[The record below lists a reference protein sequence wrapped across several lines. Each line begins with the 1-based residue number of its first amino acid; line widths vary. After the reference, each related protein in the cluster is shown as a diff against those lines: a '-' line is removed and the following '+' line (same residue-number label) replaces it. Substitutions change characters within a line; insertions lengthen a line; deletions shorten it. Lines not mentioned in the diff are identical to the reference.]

1 MNRMGGKTGKAAAER
16 CSSMPKLCKS
26 ICLASAIWLTAAA
39 PGFAAAER
47 VSGDAHVALLTRVID
62 QHVVPRLEALE
73 LASGKLAPA
82 VVQVCATG
90 STEARDKLRE
100 AFRDTAAALAA
111 VDFYRFGPLA
121 EQGRREKLAF
131 WPDPRGTTA
140 RQLRQLTAA
149 LDASVLEPGAIAR
162 QSAALQGLPALEL
175 LITGDTVPLGTDA
188 EAQYRCRLAEAIA
201 GNVAA
206 LSLNVHQGW
215 TAPDG
220 MRSKMLSAGPDNPIY
235 KTHAEAAAEFVKSL
249 LTGLQVV
256 AEQQLKPRL
265 AGKGPGTK
273 GPYGKLGLERDV
285 YAGAVSSL
293 RDLYGLI
300 DFEANLARDKA
311 WMKNWA
317 KGTWRAIAMSDGM
330 GGPGAGTPQADAPQL
345 KEVVSRIGGIRML
358 IGREMANASGIAIG
372 FNELD
377 GD

>member
-1 MNRMGGKTGKAAAER
+1 
-16 CSSMPKLCKS
+16 MPGPSKWTY
-26 ICLASAIWLTAAA
+26 LATAIWLAASA
-39 PGFAAAER
+39 PVCAADKPPG
-47 VSGDAHVALLTRVID
+47 GDAHVALLTRVID
-62 QHVVPRLEALE
+62 QHVIPRLET
-73 LASGKLAPA
+73 LARASSQLAPA
-82 VVQVCATG
+82 VAQICAAG
-90 STEARDKLRE
+90 SAEANDNLRE

-131 WPDPRGTTA
+131 WPDPRGTVA

-149 LDASVLEPGAIAR
+149 SDVSVLEPGAIGR

-175 LITGDTVPLGTDA
+175 LITDETLPLGTSP
-188 EAQYRCRLAEAIA
+188 EAQYRCRLAQAIA

-206 LSLNVHQGW
+206 LSQDVLVRW

-220 MRSKMLSAGPDNPIY
+220 MRAKMLGAGPANAIY
-235 KTHAEAAAEFVKSL
+235 KTHGEAAAEFVKSL

-256 AEQQLKPRL
+256 AEFQLKPRL

-285 YAGAVSSL
+285 YSSAVQSL
-293 RDLYGLI
+293 RDLYGLM

-317 KGTWRAIAMSDGM
+317 KGSWRAITMSDGM
-330 GGPGAGTPQADAPQL
+330 GGPGKDTPAADAPAM